1 VFKKVICQDHSEASR
16 SASSLPEIRQAEP
29 LQAPAATTHAAQPA
43 TAPARSAPSATR
55 NVLSSDV
62 EIKGSV
68 KFTNDLVVD
77 GKIEG
82 EITSDGNLT
91 VGENARIKAEV
102 RTSTVVV
109 YGKVHGNL
117 TATDRVELKA
127 SAEVVGD
134 IKAKTLSIEAG
145 AIFVGK
151 STVGTPAAVQGQA
164 PAESSAKPQ
173 SPAPAPAAAP
183 AATAPA
189 AAAVS
194 KPAETPELPKQ
205 GNLLTGTK
213 P

>member
-1 VFKKVICQDHSEASR
+1 VFKKVIGQDHSETSRPAS
-16 SASSLPEIRQAEP
+16 ALPDIRHAEP
-29 LQAPAATTHAAQPA
+29 HPVAHTPSSQPVAQAP
-43 TAPARSAPSATR
+43 RGAPSATR

-62 EIKGSV
+62 EIKGTV

-82 EITSDGNLT
+82 EINSDGNLT
-91 VGENARIKAEV
+91 VGENARIKAEIK
-102 RTSTVVV
+102 TATVIV

-134 IKAKTLSIEAG
+134 IKAKTLAIEAG

-151 STVGTPAAVQGQA
+151 STVGTPAQA
-164 PAESSAKPQ
+164 PAQAAT
-173 SPAPAPAAAP
+173 PAPAAAAQAAPKPAAP
-183 AATAPA
+183 AATA
-189 AAAVS
+189 
-194 KPAETPELPKQ
+194 TLELPKQ
-205 GNLLTGTK
+205 GTLLTGTN

>member
-1 VFKKVICQDHSEASR
+1 VFKKVIGQDHSEPSR
-16 SASSLPEIRQAEP
+16 PAPALPEIRHAEP
-29 LQAPAATTHAAQPA
+29 HSAHTPSTQPVAQAPRQ
-43 TAPARSAPSATR
+43 SPSATR

-62 EIKGSV
+62 EIKGTV

-82 EITSDGNLT
+82 EINSDGNLT
-91 VGENARIKAEV
+91 VGENARIKAEIK
-102 RTSTVVV
+102 TATVIV

-151 STVGTPAAVQGQA
+151 STVGTPAQA
-164 PAESSAKPQ
+164 PAQA
-173 SPAPAPAAAP
+173 ATPAAAVAQAAAPKP
-183 AATAPA
+183 AAPTA
-189 AAAVS
+189 AAS
-194 KPAETPELPKQ
+194 SELPKQ
-205 GNLLTGTK
+205 GTLLTGTN

>member
-1 VFKKVICQDHSEASR
+1 VFKKVIGQDLSEPSR
-16 SASSLPEIRQAEP
+16 PAPTLPEIRHAEP
-29 LQAPAATTHAAQPA
+29 QPAYTPPSSTQPVAQAPRQT
-43 TAPARSAPSATR
+43 PSATR

-82 EITSDGNLT
+82 EINSDGNLT
-91 VGENARIKAEV
+91 VGENARIKAEIK
-102 RTSTVVV
+102 TATVIV

-151 STVGTPAAVQGQA
+151 STVGTPAQA
-164 PAESSAKPQ
+164 PVQ
-173 SPAPAPAAAP
+173 TPAPASAAAAQPTAKPAAP
-183 AATAPA
+183 AAL
-189 AAAVS
+189 
-194 KPAETPELPKQ
+194 ELPKQ
-205 GNLLTGTK
+205 GSLLSGTQA
-213 P
+213 